1 MVESDDP
8 QVRDTDAMPA
18 VDPDAAPGAG
28 APTQHPSQDR
38 EVDVGPEGTRVAN
51 PSRVPVGGT
60 RVADP
65 RADTMPESDF
75 DEDDDTIRCRAC
87 GADNTVGHRFC
98 GTCGAALVADAAFG
112 LRDPLVGALVGERYR
127 ILQRIGA
134 GGMGA
139 VYKVEHT
146 RIGRVAAMKLL
157 HGELSRDERMVKR
170 FKREARAVS
179 RLHSPNTVSVF
190 DYGESNGLVY
200 LVMELLHGRDL
211 GAVLEATGPMD
222 ARSVASVVRQSARAL
237 AEAHGLGIVHRDLK
251 PHNLFL
257 CDGTSS
263 PRGMVKVLDFGL
275 AKLLEGRDESMVET
289 QADTVMGTP
298 YYMAPEQIDDLP
310 VDGRT
315 DVYAL
320 GAVAWCLL
328 TGHPPFRHSTPI
340 GVLHMH
346 LTQPVP
352 SLGDA
357 AHDLV
362 ALDGVIRRAMAKDPN
377 KRFATVEAFADAFD
391 SAAERITSV
400 GRGTD
405 TSPLEIVDLPDPIVP
420 DADSVILPVADDVR
434 AIREEF
440 EQFERALRARQRL
453 RALAPVLGLLA
464 VIVVAVFAASSISL
478 TEQRESEPNDELA
491 SATPLPPGR
500 VGLGRVDA
508 EPVGGGLDRDVWRIP
523 LPGDGRDVVA
533 VSVTPIPG
541 VDLVL
546 ELASASGNYMARSDS
561 GGPGDGETIPNVRPW
576 DDAVYAVVRPTRHN
590 GGEPFH
596 HDSDYELRVQVRAPF
611 EGEELEPNDERT
623 YAQQL
628 IDGQRVLGWIAPS
641 GDLDTFQLPTMDDE
655 RRRRLQ
661 VSGVAG
667 LDLQVELLDERGERI
682 AVIDRGREGA
692 GESVTLTVDLAAR
705 YARIR
710 AVEGADPSLAWIL
723 EVETIGPR
731 IQRDDIDVDEDLATG
746 RIVPPAPSRP
756 ELSDED
762 IEAATERDEAIED
775 VELR

>member
-1 MVESDDP
+1 MVDPNDP
-8 QVRDTDAMPA
+8 QVRDTDAMTA
-18 VDPDAAPGAG
+18 VEPGPPEPDGEAPPEGPPVPPVQVSG
-28 APTQHPSQDR
+28 APPTASSS
-38 EVDVGPEGTRVAN
+38 GTRVAH
-51 PSRVPVGGT
+51 PSRAPAGGT

-65 RADTMPESDF
+65 RADTVPESSPPDDG
-75 DEDDDTIRCRAC
+75 DEIRCRAC
-87 GADNTVGHRFC
+87 GASNTPGHRFC
-98 GTCGAALVADAAFG
+98 GTCGAALMADAAFG
-112 LRDPLVGALVGERYR
+112 IRDPLVGALVGERYR

-139 VYKVEHT
+139 VYRVEHT

-237 AEAHGLGIVHRDLK
+237 AEAHELGIVHRDLK

-275 AKLLEGRDESMVET
+275 AKLLEARDESMVET

-352 SLGDA
+352 SLGNA
-357 AHDLV
+357 GHDLV

-377 KRFATVEAFADAFD
+377 RRFASVEAFADAFE
-391 SAAERITSV
+391 SASERITQV
-400 GRGTD
+400 VHGTD
-405 TSPLEIVDLPDPIVP
+405 TSPLEAIEVPAPIVP
-420 DADSVILPVADDVR
+420 DADSVVMPVADDIR

-440 EQFERALRARQRL
+440 EQFERALRARRQL
-453 RALAPVLGLLA
+453 RMLAPFAALLVA
-464 VIVVAVFAASSISL
+464 VIAGVFVANAVA
-478 TEQRESEPNDELA
+478 TDERRETEPNDELA
-491 SATPLPPGR
+491 TATPLPLHMH
-500 VGLGRVDA
+500 GLGRVDA

-523 LPGDGRDVVA
+523 VPRDGRDVVA

-546 ELASASGNYMARSDS
+546 ELASSSGNYMARSDG
-561 GGPGDGETIPNVRPW
+561 GGPGEGEMIPNVRPW
-576 DDAVYAVVRPTRHN
+576 DDAVYAVVRPTRHD

-596 HDSDYELRVQVRAPF
+596 LDGDYEIRVQVRAPF
-611 EGEELEPNDERT
+611 DGEELEPNDERQ
-623 YAQQL
+623 YAQTL
-628 IDGQRVLGWIAPS
+628 VDGQRVLGWIAPA
-641 GDLDTFQLPTMDDE
+641 GDVDVFALPPMDDE
-655 RRRRLQ
+655 RRRRLS
-661 VSGVAG
+661 VTGIAG
-667 LDLQVELLDERGERI
+667 LDLQIELLDERGERI
-682 AVIDRGREGA
+682 ASIDRGRLGA

-705 YARIR
+705 YARVL
-710 AVEGADPSLAWIL
+710 AANDASDPSLAWIL
-723 EVETIGPR
+723 EIETIGPH
-731 IQRDDIDVDEDLATG
+731 IDRGDPSEDEATG
-746 RIVPPAPSRP
+746 RVVPPTPARP
-756 ELSDED
+756 ELGE
-762 IEAATERDEAIED
+762 EAVEG